1 MAEEIGAFAFG
12 DVVRAI
18 TSKMIRR
25 HPHVFGDADARA
37 AGMTE
42 RRWDEAKA
50 VEKRQKR
57 GDAPVALL
65 DDVAANLPSLMRAA
79 KLQRRAAS
87 VGFDWNDASAV
98 LAKLREEIDEVE
110 AEVRAGAAAPERIG
124 AEIGDLLFAVVNLA
138 RHCDVDADAALRT
151 ANEKFRKR
159 FGYIESALQAQGRKP
174 EDSTLDEMETLW
186 ITSKT
191 ELP

>member
-1 MAEEIGAFAFG
+1 
-12 DVVRAI
+12 
-18 TSKMIRR
+18 MIRR

-42 RRWDEAKA
+42 RRWDDAKA
-50 VEKRQKR
+50 AEKEQKR
-57 GDAPVALL
+57 GGAPARLL
-65 DDVAANLPSLMRAA
+65 DDVAGNLPALMRAA

-87 VGFDWNDASAV
+87 VGFDWNDASSV

-110 AEVRAGAAAPERIG
+110 AEIRADAPRDRIG

-138 RHCDVDADAALRT
+138 RHCEVDSDAALRS

-159 FGYIESALQAQGRKP
+159 FGYVESAVLARGQKL